1 MRAKLKCT
9 ACSAARVLC
18 VQSRVSHSVSR
29 ALNKKELPF
38 FFFLGHGE
46 QPPRESRI
54 HEIHKLQPSTWTF
67 QVPTER
73 YIQTLRHTDTIMN
86 TYTLTETQ
94 TGTSLVEVLK

>member
-1 MRAKLKCT
+1 MRNPLLRERNRKEG
-9 ACSAARVLC
+9 
-18 VQSRVSHSVSR
+18 R
-29 ALNKKELPF
+29 AGLRRGRAGPYSGAGV
-38 FFFLGHGE
+38 GHGE